1 MIDRK
6 LFKKSISLP
15 LIIFIFAVFG
25 SFGALAAEY
34 PEPDSN
40 FFVNDFADVIDSEDE
55 NSIQSA
61 GEKLFGDT
69 TAQVV
74 VVTVENLNS
83 KDINSYSI
91 GLARQWGIGSSD
103 KDNGVL
109 LLLAVEERQVRIE
122 VGSGLEG
129 ALTDAKTGNI
139 LDRYGMDYFKEDN
152 FSTGLYEVYSA
163 IVNEVYIEYN
173 MEPGEDYTPIEEL
186 EEDFTV
192 ADIARIIVILIII
205 GFALKFGRRG
215 GPGGG
220 FPLFF
225 FGGNHRGGRGGGFG
239 GGSGGGFSGG
249 GGSGGGFSGG
259 GGGFSGGGSSRGF

>member
-1 MIDRK
+1 MIGRK
-6 LFKKSISLP
+6 LFKKSISL
-15 LIIFIFAVFG
+15 LLFVFVFVF
-25 SFGALAAEY
+25 SLFFTFGAGAVEY
-34 PEPDSN
+34 PQPQSN
-40 FFVNDFADVIDSEDE
+40 FFVNDFAEVIDQMDL
-55 NSIQSA
+55 NNIQLA
-61 GEKLFGDT
+61 GEKLFKDT

-74 VVTVENLNS
+74 VVTVKNLGG

-103 KDNGVL
+103 KDNGAL

-139 LDRYGMDYFKEDN
+139 LDRYGMDYFREDD

-163 IVNEVYIEYN
+163 LVNEVYIEYN
-173 MEPGEDYTPIEEL
+173 MEPSEDYTPIEEI
-186 EEDFTV
+186 EEEITFS
-192 ADIARIIVILIII
+192 DIARIIIILIII

-225 FGGNHRGGRGGGFG
+225 FFGGNHRGGHGGRGGFG
-239 GGSGGGFSGG
+239 GGFG